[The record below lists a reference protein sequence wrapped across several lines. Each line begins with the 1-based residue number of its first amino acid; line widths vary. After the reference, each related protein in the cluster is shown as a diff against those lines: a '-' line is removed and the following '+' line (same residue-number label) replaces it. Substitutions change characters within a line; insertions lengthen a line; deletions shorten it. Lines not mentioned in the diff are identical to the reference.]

1 MYNQRH
7 FSLSVMLLVYHAF
20 LIFRKNQLPKGSE
33 MQTEI
38 LVDNTNSEVDSL

>member
-1 MYNQRH
+1 
-7 FSLSVMLLVYHAF
+7 MLLVYHAF
-20 LIFRKNQLPKGSE
+20 LIFRKNQFPKGSE